1 METVAFI
8 GWVGLFFGVVS
19 RVFVPYLNARRNNP
33 EEADWSWRY
42 LWPQLISVVV
52 VALLLP
58 LVLSNLESI
67 GTMPLSASYIVG
79 WGAADIGRFVD
90 KAVTKS

>member
-1 METVAFI
+1 MFI
-8 GWVGLFFGVVS
+8 GWIGLALGVVS
-19 RVFVPYLNARRNNP
+19 RIFVPWLAVRRDNP
-33 EEADWSWRY
+33 DKADWSWRY

-67 GTMPLSASYIVG
+67 GTMAFSASYIIG

-90 KAVTKS
+90 KSVRKS